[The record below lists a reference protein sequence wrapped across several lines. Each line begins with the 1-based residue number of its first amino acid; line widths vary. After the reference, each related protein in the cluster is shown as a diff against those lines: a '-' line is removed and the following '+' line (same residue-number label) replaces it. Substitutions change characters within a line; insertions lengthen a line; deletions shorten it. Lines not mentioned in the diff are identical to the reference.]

1 MRLDLTQKSPTNSLL
16 KSPPAKGCGRKVS
29 NLGQNQGAL
38 ALAQQH
44 RPYPDGQDAL
54 ELRVSLRDL
63 VDQVNQ
69 LQQRLLV
76 FRALKANHRRHQPL
90 HLD

>member
-44 RPYPDGQDAL
+44 RPYPDGQGVSGRSRSTVCANSCATRTAAL
-54 ELRVSLRDL
+54 RPLSVSRKIAS
-63 VDQVNQ
+63 
-69 LQQRLLV
+69 LL
-76 FRALKANHRRHQPL
+76 ATGQ
-90 HLD
+90 